1 MSNVL
6 IAKARLKMIANLS
19 FPVLVILSHD
29 MFCKNWHRSEM
40 NSSQS
45 IMASQIVYN
54 HEGTQIVCTVSTY
67 QAL

>member
-19 FPVLVILSHD
+19 CPVLVLLSHD

-40 NSSQS
+40 NSSQG
-45 IMASQIVYN
+45 IVASQIVY
-54 HEGTQIVCTVSTY
+54 HSHQPRIDSF
-67 QAL
+67 Q